1 MKESTIKLESVQL
14 YLAEKLSNPK
24 DNKEKWILK
33 DRENQLLLR
42 EAREKPFVATS
53 FPFES

>member
-33 DRENQLLLR
+33 DRENQLLWR
-42 EAREKPFVATS
+42 EAREQPSVATS
-53 FPFES
+53 FSLES

>member
-14 YLAEKLSNPK
+14 YLAERLSNPK

-33 DRENQLLLR
+33 DRENQLLWR
-42 EAREKPFVATS
+42 EAREKPSVATS

>member
-33 DRENQLLLR
+33 DREKQLLWR
-42 EAREKPFVATS
+42 EAIEKPSVATS
-53 FPFES
+53 FSLES